1 MPWSSDSLF
10 VKGAAFVFQTEARV
24 NMVHFHTFIDFEIK
38 LHPAF
43 PPVSTQLQY
52 ITGLAG
58 RHPSSGSQYT
68 KVAEKAFDIFG
79 TNKGL
84 KERLL

>member
-1 MPWSSDSLF
+1 MPSSDSLF
-10 VKGAAFVFQTEARV
+10 VKGAIVFQTEARV
-24 NMVHFHTFIDFEIK
+24 SLVHFHTFTDFEIK

-52 ITGLAG
+52 ITGLVG
-58 RHPSSGSQYT
+58 RHPSSGFQYT
-68 KVAEKAFDIFG
+68 KIPEKAFVIFG